1 MRAQLSIE
9 SKIRRKIKI
18 SSCGGK
24 KNKLKCS
31 RRNNVQFVI
40 VIIVAATP
48 RTPTRF
54 CGASRRFSHYGKLK
68 TENRTQ
74 NTPTHTSEKKRLQHS
89 ELKIR
94 TWAMPLII
102 INATRSAQ
110 VFCSYN
116 TDRGLY

>member
-74 NTPTHTSEKKRLQHS
+74 NTPTHTSEKKDYS
-89 ELKIR
+89 
-94 TWAMPLII
+94 TP
-102 INATRSAQ
+102 S
-110 VFCSYN
+110 
-116 TDRGLY
+116 